1 MQPQHFKETQRPLI
15 VIAPTNALGT
25 VDMASLLVKPDLP
38 SPPRSA
44 QSEHHPPFLF
54 PLPPPAAAAAAPLL
68 HPACPPAAQTECL
81 PFSELQRVTIRNAGG
96 GEKISCTVTRKKARR
111 EGVSVRGRRPAL
123 KCCSPKVESVF
134 FPPLP
139 AESHAA
145 QFGPARLSLHQRQG
159 GGEKKKKQTVRST

>member
-1 MQPQHFKETQRPLI
+1 MKKKMQPQHFKETQRPLI

-25 VDMASLLVKPDLP
+25 VDMASLLVKSDLP

-96 GEKISCTVTRKKARR
+96 GKKY
-111 EGVSVRGRRPAL
+111 
-123 KCCSPKVESVF
+123 
-134 FPPLP
+134 
-139 AESHAA
+139 
-145 QFGPARLSLHQRQG
+145 PARSLER
-159 GGEKKKKQTVRST
+159 R